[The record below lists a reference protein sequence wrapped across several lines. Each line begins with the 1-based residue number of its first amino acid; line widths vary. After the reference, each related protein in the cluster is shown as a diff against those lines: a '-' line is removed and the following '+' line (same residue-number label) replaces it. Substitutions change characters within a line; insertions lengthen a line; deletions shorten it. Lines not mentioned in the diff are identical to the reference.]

1 MEKIEEVLEKLERV
15 RNDDERFW
23 EVVRVEKDFRK
34 EIREAE
40 EQGDFETVKKNLV
53 LALDFYEKALKI
65 VGSGETREKIITS
78 FCAWETLADYKRIE
92 RPFVSIASLRPE
104 HEHEIK
110 KGESPIT
117 ELPIGKEAGIPA
129 LPASHITVLQQ
140 RVSTLSV
147 FGGEQVMQ
155 RLPYYLTNLELGFS
169 RTRNLFRGEEV
180 ETVPSR
186 DKRYLDLVKQPGLL
200 KAVSTKQEGGG
211 SHGYA

>member
-1 MEKIEEVLEKLERV
+1 MEKIEKVLGKLERE

-34 EIREAE
+34 KIREAE

-53 LALDFYEKALKI
+53 LALDFYEEALKI

-104 HEHEIK
+104 PGHEIK
-110 KGESPIT
+110 KGEPPIT
-117 ELPIGKEAGIPA
+117 ELEIGKEVKIPV
-129 LPASHITVLQQ
+129 PAVSPIITV
-140 RVSTLSV
+140 
-147 FGGEQVMQ
+147 FEDEQVMQ
-155 RLPYYLTNLELGFS
+155 HLSEYLKKLELEGPK
-169 RTRNLFRGEEV
+169 NLFRGEEV
-180 ETVPSR
+180 ETVPSV

-200 KAVSTKQEGGG
+200 KAVITKQEGGG
-211 SHGYA
+211 SHEYA